1 MNRTAMLASAGV
13 ALLGFLLLALYV
25 RQFRIEATGGR
36 PVELLAMR
44 RDVEIG
50 EPLTEE
56 MLIARAL
63 PEAYVEDRHVYASD
77 LPRVLGVKV
86 SIDLRAGQTLLW
98 TDLTT
103 ATRERITLSSR
114 VPKGMRAM
122 TISRTESDAFAGLL
136 RPGDRVD
143 VLLTR
148 PKPGAEQRIVTVPL
162 LQNLLVLAVGD
173 SVRAP
178 HEPDPNGR
186 RNGVSLLLTVEQAAL
201 LAQAQRNGVLRLIL
215 RNADDLEITESLG
228 ETDDTDVL
236 EQEKRARRQRRL
248 RLERVD

>member
-1 MNRTAMLASAGV
+1 MNRTAMLAAAAV
-13 ALLGFLLLALYV
+13 ALLGFLLLAIYV
-25 RQFRIEATGGR
+25 RQFRIEAAGGQ

-44 RDVEIG
+44 RDAEIG
-50 EPLTEE
+50 EPLTEQ
-56 MLIARAL
+56 MLVIRAL
-63 PEAYVEDRHVYASD
+63 PEAYVEDRHVQATD
-77 LPRVLGVKV
+77 LPRVLGVKL
-86 SIDLRAGQTLLW
+86 SANLQASQSLLW
-98 TDLTT
+98 RDLTT

-148 PKPGAEQRIVTVPL
+148 AKPGAEQRIVTVPL

-173 SVRAP
+173 SVRAG
-178 HEPDPNGR
+178 HDTDPTGR
-186 RNGVSLLLTVEQAAL
+186 GDGVSLLLTMEQATL
-201 LAQAQRNGVLRLIL
+201 LAQAQRDGVLRLVL
-215 RNADDLEITESLG
+215 RNVDDLEIAVGLG

-236 EQEKRARRQRRL
+236 EQEKRASRQRRL